1 MGAWTLMGL
10 ARFESL
16 SPPAI
21 QVKPAIPSN
30 YSPKAKMF
38 NSKLQNLEKHT
49 CRTLKKKPFNEPL
62 KTTDK
67 PLFSTEPQQT
77 VNSELNS

>member
-1 MGAWTLMGL
+1 MGL

-38 NSKLQNLEKHT
+38 NSLT
-49 CRTLKKKPFNEPL
+49 VC
-62 KTTDK
+62 
-67 PLFSTEPQQT
+67 TEPEQQG
-77 VNSELNS
+77 LDLQGLFDRIGKF